1 MIKVSLLIVFLSFLP
16 AVIYFG
22 QHIPYEDQSSI
33 FDTLRDTAAIIFA
46 ILGAWI
52 AIIYPKDLKAI
63 FKLNDSASTQA
74 TEVFEKLISS
84 LIIVT
89 FTLITMIFLMP
100 LIALVK
106 NIEFFQQ
113 YKMYLRSG
121 LFLYIYV
128 LTWTQIYAL
137 LSTLIP
143 NIKMLIDLAKAKS
156 KAKVL
161 GRHAPMS
168 ERNNSN
174 Q

>member
-1 MIKVSLLIVFLSFLP
+1 MIKVILFVLFVILLPV
-16 AVIYFG
+16 VIYFG

-63 FKLNDSASTQA
+63 FKLNDTDSNQT
-74 TEVFEKLISS
+74 TVVFEKLISS

-100 LIALVK
+100 VIALLK

-121 LFLYIYV
+121 LFLYIYL

-143 NIKMLIDLAKAKS
+143 NIEMLINLAKAKS
-156 KAKVL
+156 KKTVV

-168 ERNNSN
+168 ERNKS
-174 Q
+174 QE